1 MTDAAVPSAVGPT
14 DKDVVTVAVENA
26 LIEKIGRL
34 ERHISKL
41 ENDLRQARSATLDAV
56 LGPLR
61 LREVALVYFGDEEIE
76 GYATTLAQEFD
87 AHVADQVLCHVFDLN
102 GAPVTDEQRE
112 AIRRSF
118 NHGMDRW

>member
-1 MTDAAVPSAVGPT
+1 MTDAAVPSVAGST
-14 DKDVVTVAVENA
+14 DKGVVTVAIAIA
-26 LIEKIGRL
+26 LIEKVKRL
-34 ERHISKL
+34 EWHIANL
-41 ENDLRQARSATLDAV
+41 ETDLRQARSATLDAV

-61 LREVALVYFGDEEIE
+61 LREVALVYFGDEEME
-76 GYATTLAQEFD
+76 DYATTLAQEFD
-87 AHVADQVLCHVFDLN
+87 AHVADQVLRHVFDLN